1 MGLYKQK
8 YDEHVMMV
16 MMTVTVK
23 MIIMCITK
31 SRIMISVWDD
41 VRCRYQAKKPRD
53 DEDRARRLQTN
64 GPTDR
69 QTNGPTD
76 QRTNGQTNQLIGMQ
90 RRI

>member
-1 MGLYKQK
+1 
-8 YDEHVMMV
+8 MMV

-64 GPTDR
+64 GPTDQ

-76 QRTNGQTNQLIGMQ
+76 RQTDKPAYRDARTHLKSSGALI
-90 RRI
+90 